1 MKQYK
6 SIEYIMHIYLY
17 TCLKRLTKVRHITIE
32 NLVFVTIGW
41 SESTG
46 PGGGR
51 NSQSEEKPLKKV
63 KYNRIATCQNVYTK
77 QIRACQEAY
86 FNIQDENENFVFSI
100 SGFETRTWN
109 KIETILRRIFENAT
123 FNLFLDRYFQKEN
136 VNFSIF
142 PREFLRTRILVLL
155 CPEEGRGGL
164 WKLGFVF

>member
-32 NLVFVTIGW
+32 NLVFVTIAR

-63 KYNRIATCQNVYTK
+63 KYIRVATCQNFYTFTNQSMTRSLFQHSRRK
-77 QIRACQEAY
+77 REFRS
-86 FNIQDENENFVFSI
+86 FNLRLWDENKNWDSKQC
-100 SGFETRTWN
+100 SG
-109 KIETILRRIFENAT
+109 
-123 FNLFLDRYFQKEN
+123 
-136 VNFSIF
+136 
-142 PREFLRTRILVLL
+142 EFLRMQFLIVSWLISFKKSSIW
-155 CPEEGRGGL
+155 GRWGIITHIS
-164 WKLGFVF
+164 KVFFITHQGHISQVSAND